1 MKGSM
6 RKVVAG
12 VLLTAGLI
20 GLTGCNLPYVK
31 KFMARERGESQED
44 ARFKKDYGTFTSL
57 VRNNN
62 FRQALTWVGT
72 WEKVRNLSEENR
84 RRLKHDEKTVRML
97 GSAYYMGMAKER
109 TKRGR
114 FHAAL
119 EALHTARSFTPS
131 DSELTGEIERA
142 KARIIVSGE
151 SGQDWGEVVQKLL
164 ALKRRNPQDHA
175 IDSPLGWAYSKLAQ
189 SEYTAGRLPLAYE
202 FVRQS
207 LTYNGNDDAALRL
220 KDRISRKVE
229 ILVEKAESAYRQ
241 HDLPSVR
248 DDLTRALEIDPQNKK
263 AREDWKILAETP
275 GGTISPPHA
284 TP

>member
-6 RKVVAG
+6 RKAVAG

-20 GLTGCNLPYVK
+20 GVTGCNLPYVK
-31 KFMARERGESQED
+31 KFMAHERRESQED
-44 ARFKKDYGTFTSL
+44 ARFKKDYRTFTAL
-57 VRNNN
+57 VRNNS
-62 FRQALTWVGT
+62 FRQALAWVEK
-72 WEKVRNLSEENR
+72 WEKVRNLSDDNR
-84 RRLKHDEKTVRML
+84 RRLKSDEKTVRML

-119 EALHTARSFTPS
+119 EALHTARFFTPS
-131 DSELTGEIERA
+131 DSELTREIERA

-175 IDSPLGWAYSKLAQ
+175 VDPPLGWAYSKLAQ
-189 SEYTAGRLPLAYE
+189 SEYTAGRLPMAYE

-207 LTYNGNDDAALRL
+207 LTYDGSNDGALQLR
-220 KDRISRKVE
+220 DRIARKVE
-229 ILVEKAESAYRQ
+229 LLVQKAERAYRQ
-241 HDLPSVR
+241 HDLQSAR
-248 DDLTRALEIDPQNKK
+248 DHLTRALEIDPQNKK
-263 AREDWKILAETP
+263 ASEDWKILGETP
-275 GGTISPPHA
+275 GETVSPSQT